1 MEREDVRPV
10 EDLCKY
16 ERIPFLEFGEQEYN
30 YFVDKCML
38 NDELT
43 RILYLLIHGSS
54 VIEIADDLNISER
67 TAARR
72 IKLLKRK
79 IKRVL

>member
-10 EDLCKY
+10 EDICKY
-16 ERIPFLEFGEQEYN
+16 ERLPFLEFNENDYK

-38 NDELT
+38 NDELA
-43 RILYLLIHGSS
+43 RILYLLIHGNSI
-54 VIEIADDLNISER
+54 IEIADDLNISER